1 MAAPALA
8 DFDGITHY
16 DHRVFLRE
24 VAWEDYQRLLEIRGD
39 HSAPRYTYLEGDL
52 EIMSPSKTHEAIK
65 SMIGRLVEVWCLEKG
80 IEFCALGSWTL
91 QNKQARRGA
100 R

>member
-16 DHRVFLRE
+16 DHRVFLHE

-39 HSAPRYTYLEGDL
+39 LV
-52 EIMSPSKTHEAIK
+52 
-65 SMIGRLVEVWCLEKG
+65 LVEG
-80 IEFCALGSWTL
+80 AHPALRAQGREVRTDCREQDAS
-91 QNKQARRGA
+91 RH
-100 R
+100 